1 MKQLLTLIVSIFLV
15 LNTSVLMAGAHK
27 DKPADSDDLATM
39 LGDDSDDDGDR
50 RRRNERQER
59 QAAESDSDDRK
70 TDSDSDDSDSDDSDD
85 RIHAGAQGLEH
96 RTRPFAKR
104 CIEMLGAQC
113 AAVGRRIFLRHV
125 VENALPFPVVGDIGA
140 DKGKADALLLTAL
153 ADIGGGN
160 LAIFYQAEKLGEIVL
175 GERLF
180 LERRLVVTACPANA
194 DNQTKKYY

>member
-85 RIHAGAQGLEH
+85 RKDKANRGSERSREMRDRRDERKAIREDYKS
-96 RTRPFAKR
+96 TREPGQ
-104 CIEMLGAQC
+104 EG
-113 AAVGRRIFLRHV
+113 
-125 VENALPFPVVGDIGA
+125 
-140 DKGKADALLLTAL
+140 GKD
-153 ADIGGGN
+153 GN
-160 LAIFYQAEKLGEIVL
+160 GKTEKKPWY
-175 GERLF
+175 RF
-180 LERRLVVTACPANA
+180 W
-194 DNQTKKYY
+194 D